1 MGQLFILHTKSN
13 IMLPETLEESLNA
26 LEYYKA
32 LLSTSTN
39 EKMKLV
45 YMRRIDDLEAH
56 IRVLRLKRKL

>member
-1 MGQLFILHTKSN
+1 
-13 IMLPETLEESLNA
+13 MLPETLEESLNA

>member
-45 YMRRIDDLEAH
+45 YMRRIDNLEAH